1 MNKTIKSLL
10 LCFAAML
17 FVISASAQVTT
28 SSLNGRITDTSG
40 DPIPGATVVAVHT
53 PSGSQYY
60 SVSNEEGRYFIN
72 GMRAGGPYTVEISI
86 LGYQTVSYTDITLQ
100 LAESYTLSAKL

>member
-72 GMRAGGPYTVEISI
+72 GMRAGGPYTVESVFLVIR
-86 LGYQTVSYTDITLQ
+86 Q
-100 LAESYTLSAKL
+100 